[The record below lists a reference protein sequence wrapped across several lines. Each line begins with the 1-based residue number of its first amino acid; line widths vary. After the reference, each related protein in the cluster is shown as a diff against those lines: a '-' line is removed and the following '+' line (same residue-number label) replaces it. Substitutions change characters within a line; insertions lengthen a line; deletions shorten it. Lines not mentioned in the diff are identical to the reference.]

1 MKRLKE
7 ILVGVGALGA
17 LALATGVLGGVAEI
31 CEGTGRDDEGNV
43 GVSDCTPWLW
53 YLLFDTLG
61 EGNFSLSLPSGWTE
75 NRQAIIEE
83 WLEQGFANTE
93 LRLFAEGP
101 GTSSL
106 LISALNANEFR
117 EEPFSDTVDAI
128 ISEQLS
134 RGGELV
140 SRTKAVVDNF
150 PAEVYSIVGATTIET
165 VVVFFSSDEFW
176 LAECVGDLE
185 EKREVSE
192 CRDAVLSLQVG

>member
-7 ILVGVGALGA
+7 ILFGVGAVGA
-17 LALATGVLGGVAEI
+17 LVLATGVFGGVAEI

-53 YLLFDTLG
+53 YLLFDELD

-75 NRQAIIEE
+75 NREAIIEE
-83 WLEQGFANTE
+83 WLEQGFTNTE

-106 LISALNANEFR
+106 LISAQIASER
-117 EEPFSDTVDAI
+117 EDESFSDTVDAI
-128 ISEQLS
+128 ISEELS

-140 SRTKAVVDNF
+140 SRTSAEVDNF
-150 PAEVYSIVGATTIET
+150 PAEVYSIVGAAFTET
-165 VVVFFSSDEFW
+165 VVVFSSGDELW
-176 LAECVGDLE
+176 LAECVGDVE
-185 EKREVSE
+185 ETREVNE
-192 CRDAVLSLQVG
+192 CRDAVLSLRVR